1 MSTRAKTVI
10 TYGTFD
16 LFHVGHVRLLE
27 RARSLG
33 DRLIVAVSEDSF
45 NEGKGKKSY
54 SSYADR
60 SQLVAA
66 CRHVDLVIPELTWE
80 QKREDII
87 THNVDIFVMGDDW
100 EGKFDFLSDIC
111 EVVYLSRTPD
121 ISSSLIKSHLKTP
134 AATAVA

>member
-1 MSTRAKTVI
+1 MSSPTKTVI

-27 RARSLG
+27 RARALG

-54 SSYADR
+54 STYADR

-80 QKREDII
+80 QKRQDII

-100 EGKFDFLSDIC
+100 VGKFDFLSDLC

-121 ISSSLIKSHLKTP
+121 ISSSLIKTHLQTP
-134 AATAVA
+134 ASPVVA

>member
-1 MSTRAKTVI
+1 MSNQPKTVI

-16 LFHVGHVRLLE
+16 LFHIGHVRLLE
-27 RARSLG
+27 RAKSLG

-45 NEGKGKKSY
+45 NEGKGKKAY
-54 SSYADR
+54 SSYEDR

-66 CRHVDLVIPELTWE
+66 CRHVDLVIPELCWK

-87 THNVDIFVMGDDW
+87 KHNVDIFVMGDDW
-100 EGKFDFLSDIC
+100 VGKFDELNDIC
-111 EVVYLSRTPD
+111 QVVYLSRTPD

-134 AATAVA
+134 SVAAVA